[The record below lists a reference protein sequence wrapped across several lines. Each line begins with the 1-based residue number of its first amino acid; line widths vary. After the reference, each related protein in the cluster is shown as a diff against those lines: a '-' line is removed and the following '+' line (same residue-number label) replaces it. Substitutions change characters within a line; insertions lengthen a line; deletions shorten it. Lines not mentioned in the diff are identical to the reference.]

1 MAYRIEGL
9 DPALFAESCGASDD
23 TLARHGAVRV
33 VADKALGYPCRITL
47 EDAEPGE
54 TLLLL
59 PPRLERPGSPFGFT
73 YAIFVQQ
80 DVPRAAQYLDA
91 VPPIFAPRV
100 PSLRGFDEDGVV
112 RAAALAQPGEAD
124 AAIERVLDDPAVV
137 YIDVHNAV
145 AGCFA
150 ARVERA

>member
-1 MAYRIEGL
+1 MVYRIKGL
-9 DPALFAESCGASDD
+9 DPALFADLCGAGDD
-23 TLARHGAVRV
+23 ALARHGAVRV
-33 VADKALGYPCRITL
+33 VADKAPGYPCRITL

-59 PPRLERPGSPFGFT
+59 PHRLERAGGPFGFT
-73 YAIFVQQ
+73 YAIFVRQ
-80 DVPRAAQYLDA
+80 DVSRAAQYLDA

-100 PSLRGFDEDGVV
+100 LSLRGFDEHGMV
-112 RAAALAQPGEAD
+112 RATALAQPGEAD
-124 AAIERVLDDPAVV
+124 AAITRVLDDPTVV